1 MTTQKDPDFLAAI
14 CNSYYRS
21 IRPVG
26 GKLIR
31 HVNLARMALAYQL
44 AALLFL
50 CSVTAFAG
58 EGMTL
63 QEYYRMN
70 NIDPAAKAFVR
81 VTQESVPQGCPRRA
95 TAMFRAEAREWT
107 HLHESA
113 LRQEPPA
120 FPDGHVTFQG
130 RLLGGRVRDVMIS
143 SESVGTAALFTRV
156 ENRIRT
162 IRYGKGCQGA
172 FSVTVLF
179 HQPSVPQ

>member
-1 MTTQKDPDFLAAI
+1 M
-14 CNSYYRS
+14 
-21 IRPVG
+21 
-26 GKLIR
+26 R
-31 HVNLARMALAYQL
+31 HVNLSWMALAYQL

-50 CSVTAFAG
+50 CSATAFAG

-81 VTQESVPQGCPRRA
+81 ATQESVPQGCPLRA
-95 TAMFRAEAREWT
+95 TAMFQGEAREWT
-107 HLHESA
+107 HLHESS

-120 FPDGHVTFQG
+120 SPDGHVTFQG
-130 RLLGGRVRDVMIS
+130 QLIDGRVRDGMIS
-143 SESVGTAALFTRV
+143 SESVGTAELLTKV